1 MKKGDFLITKN
12 GKTTC
17 KIIGKWGSDFI
28 LENVSEPDEDVMMY
42 SETELQSLIEEG
54 TFRKLH
60 PTVTR
65 VDNTKEVELVRGLI
79 EMVEGDLEIVGTRV
93 SITAHKYA
101 SNILEELNSALEE
114 LEEGR

>member
-12 GKTTC
+12 GNATC
-17 KIIGKWGSDFI
+17 KIIGKWGSDII
-28 LENVSEPDEDVMMY
+28 LENISGPDEDVMMY

-60 PTVTR
+60 PTGTKVE
-65 VDNTKEVELVRGLI
+65 NTKAVELVKGLI

-93 SITAHKYA
+93 NITAHKYA

-114 LEEGR
+114 LEEAR

>member
-12 GKTTC
+12 GKITC

-28 LENVSEPDEDVMMY
+28 LENVREPDEVVMMY
-42 SETELQSLIEEG
+42 SETELETLIKEG
-54 TFRKLH
+54 AFRRFR
-60 PTVTR
+60 PTGTNVE
-65 VDNTKEVELVRGLI
+65 NSKAVELVKVLI

-93 SITAHKYA
+93 NITAHKYA

-114 LEEGR
+114 LEEER

>member
-17 KIIGKWGSDFI
+17 KIIGKWCSDFI

-42 SETELQSLIEEG
+42 CETELESLIKEG
-54 TFRKLH
+54 TYRRFH
-60 PTVTR
+60 PTG
-65 VDNTKEVELVRGLI
+65 TKVENSKAVELVKGLI

-93 SITAHKYA
+93 NITAHRYA

-114 LEEGR
+114 LEEPR